1 MELFIQLENLV
12 LYIGPGLGAGTVT
25 AIFGVLI
32 SFFLSLFAIFWYPL
46 KRFFRYIK
54 SKYKKQ

>member
-1 MELFIQLENLV
+1 M
-12 LYIGPGLGAGTVT
+12 YIGPGLGAGTIT
-25 AIFGVLI
+25 AILGILI
-32 SFFLSLFAIFWYPL
+32 SFFLSLIAIFWYPL